1 MWTYNKI
8 PSTNI
13 NIQFLDENIN
23 LNIDN
28 KIENNMFVFGLTYS
42 MQDKLYMSHIYDYF
56 IYYYIK
62 IILIWV
68 DYFIQ

>member
-42 MQDKLYMSHIYDYF
+42 MQDKLYMSHIYNYF

-62 IILIWV
+62 IIFLWA
-68 DYFIQ
+68 DYFI